1 MANYIVKSPLKLA
14 DGLHEPDDVLTVSS
28 QADFDGLGIDDKDV
42 QILLT
47 LGTIEKPIELQ
58 AASIE
63 LQVEDP
69 APEPAPK
76 ATKAKAAE

>member
-1 MANYIVKSPLKLA
+1 MNLMMCLRY
-14 DGLHEPDDVLTVSS
+14 E
-28 QADFDGLGIDDKDV
+28 KDV